1 MEEREELRTELIGH
15 KADHAL
21 WFQTRAVGLFGPA
34 GGIMARQLLFWD
46 TRGRDQEGWVYKS
59 RKEME
64 AETGLSRRN
73 QEKARKVLRGR
84 GVLEEETRPVGHMR
98 RQTMHYRL
106 DLLKLVI
113 LLREQLDA
121 LNGPS
126 EDKAYLLPEDEFPV
140 DPYETPP
147 F

>member
-15 KADHAL
+15 KAERAL

-46 TRGRDQEGWVYKS
+46 TRGRDPDGWVYKS
-59 RKEME
+59 RNEMQE
-64 AETGLSRRN
+64 ETGLSRRN

-84 GVLEEETRPVGHMR
+84 GVLEEETRPVGRMR

-106 DLLKLVI
+106 DLGMLMFMLI
-113 LLREQLDA
+113 DELHARQ
-121 LNGPS
+121 GPVAG
-126 EDKAYLLPEDEFPV
+126 EDDDIFDDDWD
-140 DPYETPP
+140 DP